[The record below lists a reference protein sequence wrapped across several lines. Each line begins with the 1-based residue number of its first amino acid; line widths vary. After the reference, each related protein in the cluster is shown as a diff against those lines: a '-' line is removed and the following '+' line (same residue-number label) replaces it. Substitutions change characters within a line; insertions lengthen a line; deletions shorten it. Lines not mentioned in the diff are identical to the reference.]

1 MIAFGLTLIYCAW
14 PSRLV
19 AGLWRARP
27 TLEEFG
33 VNPFSAFGIVPLF
46 GVALGWAQASDS
58 AFLATNPPIPWV
70 AVLFIPA
77 VLLSESALDR
87 LPAGGYDYVRE
98 AAGLL
103 RDVRWSA
110 LVGFG
115 GTVVLAGIIWGLSRA
130 TRGDA

>member
-1 MIAFGLTLIYCAW
+1 MVAIGLTIIYCAW
-14 PSRLV
+14 LARLI
-19 AGLWRARP
+19 AGLWRAKP

-33 VNPFSAFGIVPLF
+33 VSSLEASAIVATVPLF
-46 GVALGWAQASDS
+46 GVAVVWAQASGS
-58 AFLATNPPIPWV
+58 AFLATSPPIPWV
-70 AVLFIPA
+70 AAFFIPA
-77 VLLSESALDR
+77 VFLAESALDK

-115 GTVVLAGIIWGLSRA
+115 GTVVLAGIIWGLS
-130 TRGDA
+130 